1 MGTHSSILA
10 WDKTPWTEEPGGLQS
25 RGRKESDMTEREH
38 PTQDLGTWPS
48 NPITIR
54 YAIRSFILPMRF
66 FISLS
71 EGNFPVDV

>member
-48 NPITIR
+48 NPIARPRPPGRETGPER
-54 YAIRSFILPMRF
+54 VTHLLRVP
-66 FISLS
+66 
-71 EGNFPVDV
+71 GP